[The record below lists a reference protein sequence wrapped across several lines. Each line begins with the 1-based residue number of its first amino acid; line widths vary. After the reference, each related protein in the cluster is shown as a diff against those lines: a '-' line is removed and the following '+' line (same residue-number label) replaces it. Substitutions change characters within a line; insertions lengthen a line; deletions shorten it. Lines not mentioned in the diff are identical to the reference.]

1 MKAFPAHMLAW
12 PLLFSPA
19 AVWAADEGRKAAESL
34 NEPMAW
40 SNLLQVTLGLVA
52 VIVLMLVFAWLMRRM
67 SGFQGGVPG
76 AMRVLGGLSMGAR
89 EKVVLIQV
97 GETQL
102 VLGVA
107 PGRVQTLHVLEENIE
122 TPTRESAPG
131 GSFARNLQRAL
142 NRGREA

>member
-1 MKAFPAHMLAW
+1 MMSFPARITVTLALLW
-12 PLLFSPA
+12 PLTLQAS
-19 AVWAADEGRKAAESL
+19 EGRQAAESL
-34 NEPMAW
+34 NDPMAW
-40 SNLLQVTLGLVA
+40 SNLLQVLLGLVA
-52 VIVLMLVFAWLMRRM
+52 VIVLMLIFAWLMRRM

-107 PGRVQTLHVLEENIE
+107 PGRVQTLHVLEEKIE
-122 TPTRESAPG
+122 TPVREGAG
-131 GSFARNLQRAL
+131 MNSFARNLQQAL
-142 NRGREA
+142 SRGDRS

>member
-1 MKAFPAHMLAW
+1 MKVVPARMLAW
-12 PLLFSPA
+12 SLLFSPA
-19 AVWAADEGRKAAESL
+19 AVWADEGQKAAESL

-52 VIVLMLVFAWLMRRM
+52 VIMLMLVFAWLMRRM

-76 AMRVLGGLSMGAR
+76 TMRVLGGLSMGTR
-89 EKVVLIQV
+89 EKVVLVQV

-102 VLGVA
+102 LLGVA

-122 TPTRESAPG
+122 TPARDGAPG

-142 NRGREA
+142 NRGREV